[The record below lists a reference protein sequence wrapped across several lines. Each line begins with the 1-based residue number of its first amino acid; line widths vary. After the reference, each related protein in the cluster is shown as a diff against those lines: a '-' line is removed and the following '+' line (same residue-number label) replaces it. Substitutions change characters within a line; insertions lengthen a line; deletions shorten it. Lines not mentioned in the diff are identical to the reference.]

1 VFTRDQPPGLS
12 GAAVTQGKLMQDEGE
27 EPPTE
32 TRLGE
37 PTRAE
42 ILLVGLAWAVFVFT
56 LLAAVRIW
64 SGGSH

>member
-1 VFTRDQPPGLS
+1 
-12 GAAVTQGKLMQDEGE
+12 MQNEGE
-27 EPPTE
+27 EPPTD
-32 TRLGE
+32 TRLAE

>member
-12 GAAVTQGKLMQDEGE
+12 GAAVTQGTHMQDEAE
-27 EPPTE
+27 EPIIE
-32 TRLGE
+32 TNGDK

-42 ILLVGLAWAVFVFT
+42 ILLVGATLALLVVSV
-56 LLAAVRIW
+56 LAALRIW

>member
-1 VFTRDQPPGLS
+1 
-12 GAAVTQGKLMQDEGE
+12 MQDEGDT
-27 EPPTE
+27 PSDE
-32 TRLGE
+32 TRFSE

-56 LLAAVRIW
+56 LLAALRIW